1 VKQTKTEL
9 SESLHQFVTTWRLLA
24 RPFPQA
30 DLSDKPGLAVSW
42 PNTHFP
48 FYNMLFLTEEL
59 TDADVLR
66 DRVQEA
72 ATYMRTHQVPGM
84 RFRREFFQA
93 CEDLSIRSV

>member
-1 VKQTKTEL
+1 VK
-9 SESLHQFVTTWRLLA
+9 
-24 RPFPQA
+24 QA

-66 DRVQEA
+66 DRVQET
-72 ATYMRTHQVPGM
+72 ATYMRTNAYPPSLRYVSSLPGSSQ
-84 RFRREFFQA
+84 RGRRG
-93 CEDLSIRSV
+93 